1 MGMPT
6 AQIQKE
12 EHMGGTKV
20 REVMTDRPRCIT
32 PETLVSEAAR
42 LMKSEDVG
50 SLPILDGEKLIGIV
64 TDRDIVLQAV
74 AEEKDPRGMPVREVA
89 SQDLVTVGQDDDLS
103 EALNRMAS
111 HQVRRIPVVDE
122 DDRLVGIVAQA
133 DVAREAKDKDS
144 GQMLQDISQGPTGPR
159 V

>member
-1 MGMPT
+1 
-6 AQIQKE
+6 
-12 EHMGGTKV
+12 MGGPKV

-32 PETLVSEAAR
+32 PETPVSEAAR

-50 SLPILDGEKLIGIV
+50 SLPILDGERLTGIV

-89 SQDLVTVGQDDDLS
+89 SRDLVTIGQDEDLS
-103 EALNRMAS
+103 EALKRMAS
-111 HQVRRIPVVDE
+111 NQLRRIPVVDE
-122 DDRLVGIVAQA
+122 DDRLVGIVSQA
-133 DVAREAKDKDS
+133 DVAREAKDKDT
-144 GQMLQDISQGPTGPR
+144 GQMLQDISQTPTGPR

>member
-1 MGMPT
+1 
-6 AQIQKE
+6 
-12 EHMGGTKV
+12 MGGTKV
-20 REVMTDRPRCIT
+20 REVMTDRPRCVA

-89 SQDLVTVGQDDDLS
+89 SQDLVTVGQDEDLS

-111 HQVRRIPVVDE
+111 NQIRRIPVVDE
-122 DDRLVGIVAQA
+122 DDRLVGIVSQA

>member
-1 MGMPT
+1 
-6 AQIQKE
+6 
-12 EHMGGTKV
+12 MGGPKV

-32 PETLVSEAAR
+32 PETPVSEAAR

-50 SLPILDGEKLIGIV
+50 SLPILDGERLTGIV

-89 SQDLVTVGQDDDLS
+89 SRDLVTVGQDEDLS
-103 EALNRMAS
+103 EALKRMAS
-111 HQVRRIPVVDE
+111 NQLRRIPVVDE
-122 DDRLVGIVAQA
+122 DDRLVGIITQA

-144 GQMLQDISQGPTGPR
+144 GQMLQDISQTPTGPR